1 MGKEDISKKVMFRLK
16 SEWQGVSHEKFGC
29 KGSPGKGHSWYK
41 GPKMTRLAYSR
52 NRKKASVAEV
62 TVSYG
67 ERVGHEVEKTGTGQS
82 VESFVFQNQEFGFY
96 SKGDEKPLEGF

>member
-1 MGKEDISKKVMFRLK
+1 M
-16 SEWQGVSHEKFGC
+16 
-29 KGSPGKGHSWYK
+29 
-41 GPKMTRLAYSR
+41 
-52 NRKKASVAEV
+52 AEV